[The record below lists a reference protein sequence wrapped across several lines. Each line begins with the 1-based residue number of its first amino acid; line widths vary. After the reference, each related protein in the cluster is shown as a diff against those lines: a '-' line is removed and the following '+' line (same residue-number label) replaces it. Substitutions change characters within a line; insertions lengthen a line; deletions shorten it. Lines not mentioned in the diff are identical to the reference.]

1 MTIGYGEEKKVIP
14 VIAGQNG
21 EWKKSLIKLYP
32 EEEAGIE
39 KFFDMCDEVKN
50 FEVLNGLLKL
60 LPLWASWLIS
70 KLGLLKLFLNYWS
83 GPYKGS
89 TWDIVTGLT
98 KNKDLQTVLTYC
110 WGDYGSPPHESHFV
124 MQVILYS
131 IITSCNV
138 KTNKTFSKLTIF
150 PVKHLGIVSKSFCT
164 HWRILSNRRCVRN
177 CIQHDSYH

>member
-1 MTIGYGEEKKVIP
+1 MRKVLRFLIILEWDRLENHFDHVTIGYGEEKKVIP
-14 VIAGQNG
+14 VIAGTNG

-32 EEEAGIE
+32 EEEVGIE

-70 KLGLLKLFLNYWS
+70 KLGLLKLATNYWS

-124 MQVILYS
+124 MQVR
-131 IITSCNV
+131 IIFDN
-138 KTNKTFSKLTIF
+138 N
-150 PVKHLGIVSKSFCT
+150 
-164 HWRILSNRRCVRN
+164 
-177 CIQHDSYH
+177 